1 MIAEI
6 TCTGRLKTTTKGKL
20 MRNTHMKQQTDQIE
34 SAALTI

>member
-1 MIAEI
+1 MIAET
-6 TCTGRLKTTTKGKL
+6 TCIGRLKTTTKGKL